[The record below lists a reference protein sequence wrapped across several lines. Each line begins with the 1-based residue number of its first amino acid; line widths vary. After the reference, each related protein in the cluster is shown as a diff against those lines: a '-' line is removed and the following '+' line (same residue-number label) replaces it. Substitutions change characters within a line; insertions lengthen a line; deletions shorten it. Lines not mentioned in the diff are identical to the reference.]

1 MKRSKRDNRN
11 VYRSLAL
18 FTQFGLHMLVPIC
31 MMSALGIYLDRKL
44 GTSWFMILL
53 FFVGTVAGGQN
64 VFRLARQISGGG
76 KRVSHSGDKAAGA
89 GAENKTA
96 KESGTERKKKIG
108 QSAVSSENDK

>member
-1 MKRSKRDNRN
+1 MKRGKRDNRN

-44 GTSWFMILL
+44 GTSWFTILL

-76 KRVSHSGDKAAGA
+76 KRASHSEDKAA

>member
-1 MKRSKRDNRN
+1 MKRSKRDNRS

-31 MMSALGIYLDRKL
+31 MMSALGVYLDRKL
-44 GTSWFMILL
+44 GTSYLMILL

-76 KRVSHSGDKAAGA
+76 KSAARSGDKAA

-108 QSAVSSENDK
+108 QSAGSSENDK